1 MTAIPGSGRPFSEPN
16 MMVAGVIIIGGRPGQ
31 GLGIF
36 DACHRCD
43 GVDPWRCFLGG
54 GSVAVGHAPAV
65 TRVERR
71 KLLVTLHAI
80 AATVVVSGEHGG
92 PDGRNRPRGSRLLR
106 HLI

>member
-1 MTAIPGSGRPFSEPN
+1 LADDPVRVSAFLMPATEATVI
-16 MMVAGVIIIGGRPGQ
+16 AGAV
-31 GLGIF
+31 
-36 DACHRCD
+36 
-43 GVDPWRCFLGG
+43 FLGG